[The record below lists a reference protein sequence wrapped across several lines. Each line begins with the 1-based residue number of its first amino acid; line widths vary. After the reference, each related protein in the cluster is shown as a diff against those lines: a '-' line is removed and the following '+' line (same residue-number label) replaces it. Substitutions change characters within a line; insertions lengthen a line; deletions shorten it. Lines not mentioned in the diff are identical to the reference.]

1 MKLSDAIEA
10 GAALLKTTGPTVTED
25 CYAALASGLAGR
37 VATRDEKRA
46 LYWDN
51 EWGIAPGSDLE
62 MWMRG
67 TVRERYHWSQ
77 VLKKLRAHGA

>member
-1 MKLSDAIEA
+1 
-10 GAALLKTTGPTVTED
+10 
-25 CYAALASGLAGR
+25 